1 VAQEETLMMIRAS
14 ITIGASLSAMVA
26 ASLGS
31 SVWQPVDLAR
41 EERKTMHIH
50 EEKVFVQLEEK
61 EDRDSRYGFVTP
73 GPRTICQG
81 PGRRRTET
89 RRYGFVHIH
98 EGGPRLEGMVL

>member
-1 VAQEETLMMIRAS
+1 VAQEEKLMMIRAS

-61 EDRDSRYGFVTP
+61 EDRDSKVWICDTGATNHM
-73 GPRTICQG
+73 PRSWEKEDRDSKVWICA
-81 PGRRRTET
+81 
-89 RRYGFVHIH
+89 HS
-98 EGGPRLEGMVL
+98 